1 MRKCQT
7 PDAIYHFNIT
17 DSSVNCSVDIPFK
30 LNLTEQQAVKLENEL
45 HDALETVLKQ
55 FFNLQD

>member
-17 DSSVNCSVDIPFK
+17 DSGVNCSVDIPFK

-45 HDALETVLKQ
+45 HDALEAVLKQ
-55 FFNLQD
+55 FFKLQD